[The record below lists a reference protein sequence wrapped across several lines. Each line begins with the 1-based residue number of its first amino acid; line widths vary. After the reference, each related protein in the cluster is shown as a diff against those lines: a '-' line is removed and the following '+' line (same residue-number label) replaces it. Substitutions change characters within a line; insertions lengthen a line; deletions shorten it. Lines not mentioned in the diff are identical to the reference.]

1 MHPNTVSRRLE
12 GITELSGA
20 DRRHPER
27 ALAIQFAP
35 RLYRTRRTLRGR
47 QVSRRPSLSGSPKE
61 PPARERDW

>member
-20 DRRHPER
+20 DRQHPER
-27 ALAIQFAP
+27 ALEVQLAP

-47 QVSRRPSLSGSPKE
+47 QVSPRPSPSGSPKE